1 MRRRRDAPAGQRDRR
16 PELISLED
24 QRRAERLLKEAFAK
38 GELGR
43 DECSRRMG
51 LVYNAVTPRDLW
63 KASGHRAGSPKR
75 SDRAELWRAVRLQ
88 VAIVGFAILIMMV
101 IVWGTIIYQQ
111 GGTAG
116 TPVWPW
122 EWGKG

>member
-1 MRRRRDAPAGQRDRR
+1 MRRRRDTSVSHRDRR
-16 PELISLED
+16 PEILSLED
-24 QRRAERLLKEAFAK
+24 QRRAERLLKEAFAR
-38 GELGR
+38 GELDK

-51 LVYNAVTPRDLW
+51 LVYRAVTPRDLW

-88 VAIVGFAILIMMV
+88 IAIVAFAIVIMVV
-101 IVWGTIIYQQ
+101 IVLGTIIYQQ

-116 TPVWPW
+116 TPVFPW
-122 EWGKG
+122 EWGQD